1 MPLWCHA
8 CRGDPH
14 GSGKERVSS
23 DVAPLLQPFYTRV
36 QRRANTSKGVPI
48 PAGFSVQR
56 KVRRRIWRKNRAQIL
71 RSVGVRKVASDSR
84 GRLVVDVR
92 AFDPEFRR
100 AVLFAVVDKLV
111 ELGSRDQI
119 IMISDHDPSGLGY
132 QIDLRRE
139 SRGIFEFTCDVR
151 SDGAWVA
158 LLKRKSN

>member
-1 MPLWCHA
+1 
-8 CRGDPH
+8 
-14 GSGKERVSS
+14 
-23 DVAPLLQPFYTRV
+23 
-36 QRRANTSKGVPI
+36 
-48 PAGFSVQR
+48 
-56 KVRRRIWRKNRAQIL
+56 
-71 RSVGVRKVASDSR
+71 VASDSR

-92 AFDPEFRR
+92 SFDPEFRR
-100 AVLFAVVDKLV
+100 AVLFGIVDKLV

-119 IMISDHDPSGLGY
+119 IMITDHDPSGLGY